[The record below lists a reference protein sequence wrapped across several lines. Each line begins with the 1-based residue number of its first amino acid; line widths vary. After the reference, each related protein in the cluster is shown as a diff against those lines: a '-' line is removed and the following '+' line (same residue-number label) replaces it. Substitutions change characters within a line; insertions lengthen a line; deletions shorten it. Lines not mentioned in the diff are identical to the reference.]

1 LISIFVLEVS
11 MLRPKEVCEK
21 LGISY
26 TTLREYVKRGW
37 IKPVVLE
44 SGKWRF
50 REEDVEKLMGIV
62 KPKITILY
70 ARVSSHTQ
78 KDDLERQVRVL
89 EEWVKQNNVEK
100 YEVITDIGSGL
111 NEDRKG
117 FKKILKLATEKK
129 ISRIVVAYP
138 DRLIRFGFKTLTE
151 LLRAFGVEV
160 VVLNHEDKDPK
171 EELVEDLITIIS
183 HFAGKLYDMRSH
195 KYREVVEGVRKLVE
209 DP

>member
-1 LISIFVLEVS
+1 

-62 KPKITILY
+62 KPRTVILY

-78 KDDLERQVRVL
+78 KDDLERQVKVL
-89 EEWVKQNNVEK
+89 EEWARQNNVVNYK
-100 YEVITDIGSGL
+100 VITDIGSGL

-117 FKKILKLATEKK
+117 FKRILELATERK
-129 ISRIVVAYP
+129 ISKIVVAYP
-138 DRLIRFGFKTLTE
+138 DRLIRFGFKTLFE
-151 LLRAFGVEV
+151 LLGAFGVEV
-160 VVLNHEDKDPK
+160 IVLNHEDKDPK

-183 HFAGKLYDMRSH
+183 HFAGKLYGMRSH
-195 KYREVVEGVRKLVE
+195 KYEKVVEGARKLIE

>member
-1 LISIFVLEVS
+1 ML

-26 TTLREYVKRGW
+26 TTLREYVRRGW

-62 KPKITILY
+62 KPKTVILY

-78 KDDLERQVRVL
+78 KDDLERQVKVL

-111 NEDRKG
+111 NEDRRG
-117 FKKILKLATEKK
+117 YRRILKLATEKK
-129 ISRIVVAYP
+129 VSKVVVAYP
-138 DRLIRFGFKTLTE
+138 DRLTRFGFETLVE

-160 VVLNHEDKDPK
+160 VVLNHEDRDPK

-183 HFAGKLYDMRSH
+183 HFAGKLYGMRSH
-195 KYREVVEGVRKLVE
+195 KYREVVEVARKLVE